1 MILSEIKQYLSQRG
15 SASLSDISVHFD
27 TDPNAMRGM
36 LEQWIRKGKVSKH
49 IASESCGS
57 SCNKCDIKSSEI
69 YQWVETTK
77 MSFQGTLI
85 KTEHCDQ

>member
-15 SASLSDISVHFD
+15 STTLTDISLHFD
-27 TDPNAMRGM
+27 TEPNAMRGM

-49 IASESCGS
+49 IASESCSS
-57 SCNKCDIKSSEI
+57 SCNKCDIKNSEI

-77 MSFQGTLI
+77 TSFKSTEI
-85 KTEHCDQ
+85 KSEHHDR